1 MGPWQFQMKHKQRVT
16 HPQEVC
22 GLARAR
28 DARVWLVL
36 CVGRPPCPGVIS
48 ANGMLDLDDLGPAG
62 NQSDAPWQRKTRR
75 AQTYPRSPRICVQY
89 GWCDVSADA
98 TLPLRRCRG
107 GDLATYTGQHAGHV
121 QHAVPVEGQRGAGRG
136 GGIATEAGCRQAGPA
151 GCRPGAHASRN
162 GRHGHLCS
170 RADGDGW
177 DGWTKVVRVCQG
189 EGGQHKV
196 QR

>member
-75 AQTYPRSPRICVQY
+75 AQTHPRSPRICVQY

-107 GDLATYTGQHAGHV
+107 GDISDLHRPARGSCPARGTR
-121 QHAVPVEGQRGAGRG
+121 RGAARRRARG
-136 GGIATEAGCRQAGPA
+136 WNSDGSRLPPGGTSGMQARCA
-151 GCRPGAHASRN
+151 
-162 GRHGHLCS
+162 
-170 RADGDGW
+170 
-177 DGWTKVVRVCQG
+177 RVSQW
-189 EGGQHKV
+189 QTWPPV
-196 QR
+196 LSS